1 VKKRKLTFDEWSC
14 ITEKR
19 VMQKKIN
26 ETYFTG
32 IVGLICIDEVI
43 KPQYWNFLN
52 KDVLVCDKG
61 MKWLSMIP
69 ENEFY
74 VITAM
79 LDSKNNIVL
88 WYIDMI
94 ADSGIDE
101 DGAAYYHDLYLDL
114 VVYPDGNIYEDDM
127 DELEEAF
134 YKKEISKDLFDLAID
149 TNKKLRSSLLLDS
162 EKMSDMTFEC
172 LKYFLN

>member
-1 VKKRKLTFDEWSC
+1 MKTRKLTFDEWTC
-14 ITEKR
+14 IAEKR
-19 VMQKKIN
+19 VMQKRMN

-32 IVGLICIDEVI
+32 IVGLICIDEVTI
-43 KPQYWNFLN
+43 PQRWNFLN
-52 KDVLVCDKG
+52 KDVLVCDNG

-79 LDSKNNIVL
+79 LDSKANIVL

-101 DGAAYYHDLYLDL
+101 DGVAYYHDLYLDL
-114 VVYPDGNIYEDDM
+114 VVYPDGSIFEDDM

-134 YKKEISKDLFDLAID
+134 SAKEISRELFDLAIK
-149 TNKKLRSSLLLDS
+149 TNIKLRNSLLLDCKKLREIS
-162 EKMSDMTFEC
+162 FKC
-172 LKYFLN
+172 LNHF

>member
-1 VKKRKLTFDEWSC
+1 MKKGKLTFDEWSC

-19 VMQKKIN
+19 VMQHQMN

-32 IVGLICIDEVI
+32 VVGLICIDEVTI
-43 KPQYWNFLN
+43 PQRWNFLN
-52 KDVLVCDKG
+52 RETLVCDKG
-61 MKWLSMIP
+61 MKWLSMVP

-74 VITAM
+74 VITAK

-101 DGAAYYHDLYLDL
+101 DGVAYYHDLYLDL
-114 VVYPDGNIYEDDM
+114 VVYPDGAIFEDDM
-127 DELEEAF
+127 DELEEVF
-134 YKKEISKDLFDLAID
+134 SKNEITKELFDLAID
-149 TNKKLRSSLLLDS
+149 TNKKLRNSLLLDC
-162 EKMSDMTFEC
+162 KKLSDMTYKC
-172 LKYFLN
+172 LHHF